1 MENTAPK
8 TPTKAKAPP
17 KAPTPVKAVETTEVK
32 TVETEQVKPNI
43 VKVKHKVTGKE
54 FEVSRKYYETYN
66 QVLDLV

>member
-1 MENTAPK
+1 M
-8 TPTKAKAPP
+8 AKAPP
-17 KAPTPVKAVETTEVK
+17 KAPT
-32 TVETEQVKPNI
+32 QVKPKADIVLSESPDQQRPNI

>member
-1 MENTAPK
+1 M
-8 TPTKAKAPP
+8 AKAPP
-17 KAPTPVKAVETTEVK
+17 KAPTTKTKEVN
-32 TVETEQVKPNI
+32 EQVKPNI